1 MKIFVNQVANLF
13 IIIYQNFKIYNIIK
27 VKFYIREKYN
37 LKILNQNYMQSLL
50 LNVLMHDCDEMI
62 TIKSLDLK
70 YLDCNN
76 AFMQHI
82 GAKHKEDIVG
92 KPIIDVIP
100 ISNYKIIK
108 DKIDKIL
115 KTGQLQSYSFEIET
129 HNSLR
134 IVQQIS
140 TPVVKENQIKYILT
154 ISRDITQEELLK
166 ERLAAKTVQLDTLME
181 HIPLLVYM
189 KDSQKN
195 YIIGSKYAKNFVEN
209 GIDPYADNVQIN
221 MNNAFLDTTAE
232 DDFVLNNKEKLRK
245 EKLCFDSEGNQHWYR
260 VLKAPILKGDNLI
273 DGLVT
278 IAKNIDHEKELENQK
293 DSFIATLVHDLKNP
307 LLAQISGMEL
317 LAKGYFNS
325 LTPEQKEILE
335 TIIESANYMKEMLYT
350 LINTYKYDNGNV
362 ILKKSKT
369 DLEVMIKTCIREH
382 QSLAMENRVT
392 ISYIS
397 TLQEEEKN
405 IMLDA
410 KQIRRVITNLL
421 NNGINYAFKDTEFL
435 IKTYLRDDKIVI
447 EMTNLGPPIDEDTK
461 AHLFEKYISGSNKY
475 NKIGFGLGMYLS
487 NKIIKAHEGDIYYR
501 GEETINTFFIEL
513 PRQVKNSINSI
524 KW

>member
-1 MKIFVNQVANLF
+1 
-13 IIIYQNFKIYNIIK
+13 
-27 VKFYIREKYN
+27 
-37 LKILNQNYMQSLL
+37 
-50 LNVLMHDCDEMI
+50 
-62 TIKSLDLK
+62 
-70 YLDCNN
+70 
-76 AFMQHI
+76 
-82 GAKHKEDIVG
+82 
-92 KPIIDVIP
+92 
-100 ISNYKIIK
+100 
-108 DKIDKIL
+108 
-115 KTGQLQSYSFEIET
+115 
-129 HNSLR
+129 
-134 IVQQIS
+134 
-140 TPVVKENQIKYILT
+140 
-154 ISRDITQEELLK
+154 
-166 ERLAAKTVQLDTLME
+166 
-181 HIPLLVYM
+181 
-189 KDSQKN
+189 
-195 YIIGSKYAKNFVEN
+195 
-209 GIDPYADNVQIN
+209 
-221 MNNAFLDTTAE
+221 
-232 DDFVLNNKEKLRK
+232 
-245 EKLCFDSEGNQHWYR
+245 
-260 VLKAPILKGDNLI
+260 
-273 DGLVT
+273 
-278 IAKNIDHEKELENQK
+278 
-293 DSFIATLVHDLKNP
+293 
-307 LLAQISGMEL
+307 MEL

-335 TIIESANYMKEMLYT
+335 TIIESANYMKEILYT

-397 TLQEEEKN
+397 TLQEKEKN

-447 EMTNLGPPIDEDTK
+447 EMTNFGPPIDEETK

-487 NKIIKAHEGDIYYR
+487 NKIIKAHEGNIYYR

-513 PRQVKNSINSI
+513 PRQVKSSINSI

>member
-1 MKIFVNQVANLF
+1 M
-13 IIIYQNFKIYNIIK
+13 
-27 VKFYIREKYN
+27 
-37 LKILNQNYMQSLL
+37 
-50 LNVLMHDCDEMI
+50 
-62 TIKSLDLK
+62 
-70 YLDCNN
+70 
-76 AFMQHI
+76 
-82 GAKHKEDIVG
+82 
-92 KPIIDVIP
+92 
-100 ISNYKIIK
+100 
-108 DKIDKIL
+108 
-115 KTGQLQSYSFEIET
+115 
-129 HNSLR
+129 
-134 IVQQIS
+134 
-140 TPVVKENQIKYILT
+140 KYIH
-154 ISRDITQEELLK
+154 K
-166 ERLAAKTVQLDTLME
+166 
-181 HIPLLVYM
+181 Y
-189 KDSQKN
+189 
-195 YIIGSKYAKNFVEN
+195 YIIVSKYAKIFVEN
-209 GIDPYADNVQIN
+209 FIDPYADNIQIN
-221 MNNAFLDTTAE
+221 MNKAFLDTMAE

-245 EKLCFDSEGNQHWYR
+245 EKLCFDSEGKQHWYR

-278 IAKNIDHEKELENQK
+278 IAKNIDNEKELENQK
-293 DSFIATLVHDLKNP
+293 DLFIATLVHDLKNP

-335 TIIESANYMKEMLYT
+335 TIIESANYMKEILYT

-447 EMTNLGPPIDEDTK
+447 EMTNLGPPIDEGTK

-513 PRQVKNSINSI
+513 PRQVKSSINSI

>member
-13 IIIYQNFKIYNIIK
+13 LIIYQNFKIYNIIK

-108 DKIDKIL
+108 DKIDNIL

-189 KDSQKN
+189 KDNQKN

-245 EKLCFDSEGNQHWYR
+245 EKLCFDSEGKQHWYR

-278 IAKNIDHEKELENQK
+278 IAKNIDNEKELENQK
-293 DSFIATLVHDLKNP
+293 DLFIATLVHD
-307 LLAQISGMEL
+307 
-317 LAKGYFNS
+317 
-325 LTPEQKEILE
+325 
-335 TIIESANYMKEMLYT
+335 
-350 LINTYKYDNGNV
+350 
-362 ILKKSKT
+362 
-369 DLEVMIKTCIREH
+369 
-382 QSLAMENRVT
+382 
-392 ISYIS
+392 
-397 TLQEEEKN
+397 
-405 IMLDA
+405 
-410 KQIRRVITNLL
+410 
-421 NNGINYAFKDTEFL
+421 
-435 IKTYLRDDKIVI
+435 
-447 EMTNLGPPIDEDTK
+447 
-461 AHLFEKYISGSNKY
+461 
-475 NKIGFGLGMYLS
+475 
-487 NKIIKAHEGDIYYR
+487 
-501 GEETINTFFIEL
+501 
-513 PRQVKNSINSI
+513 
-524 KW
+524 